1 MRVLYWIIAI
11 PVAVLI
17 TVFAVSNR
25 AAVTLSLWPLPYE
38 LELPLFLPIMVALLV
53 GLGIGLAY
61 EWLVNSKHRRAA
73 RRMDSEL
80 KRVKAE
86 DETPKADQSNTDH
99 KALGHS

>member
-11 PVAVLI
+11 PIAVLI
-17 TVFAVSNR
+17 AVFAVSNR
-25 AAVTLSLWPLPYE
+25 AAVTLSLWPLPFE
-38 LELPLFLPIMVALLV
+38 LELPLFLPIMVALLI

-61 EWLVNSKHRRAA
+61 EWLVHGKHRRVV
-73 RRMDSEL
+73 RRVDNER

-86 DETPKADQSNTDH
+86 DETPKSDQ

>member
-11 PVAVLI
+11 PIAVLI
-17 TVFAVSNR
+17 AVFAVSNR

-61 EWLVNSKHRRAA
+61 EWLVHGKHRRAV

-86 DETPKADQSNTDH
+86 DETPKADHPKSDH